1 MSGISFNLDISHF
14 TAANA
19 TGSANYSLNK
29 EFRTDGVRLRV
40 YARIPFLYAEHL
52 VDE

>member
-19 TGSANYSLNK
+19 TGSANYSLLKLYGFIKKITNK
-29 EFRTDGVRLRV
+29 NYEK
-40 YARIPFLYAEHL
+40 A
-52 VDE
+52 